1 MRGAYFAN
9 LNKEIK
15 MAKVSMQDVKELRDM
30 TGCGLS
36 DCKKALEEADGN
48 RDEAVKILRE
58 RGQAKAVKKA
68 GRIAAEGVVKTKVE
82 GNKGVIV
89 EINCETDFAAKSERF
104 LELVEVIADTLLN
117 NDVADVEALKAVTA
131 AGTSMTVGEYLTD
144 KIATISEN
152 LQIRRFVK
160 LEGTL
165 VAYMHD
171 GGRIGTIVKLDTD
184 KPDDAEVLACGK
196 NVALQVTAMNAQY
209 TDKDSVPAEVIA
221 NEKEVQQKLVEQ
233 EGKPANV
240 AEKIVEGRL
249 RKFYEEV
256 CLLDQKYFKDDSM
269 TIAKYIDSIAKA
281 QGASLK
287 VDSFIRYER
296 GEGIEKKEDNFA
308 DEVASMIK

>member
-1 MRGAYFAN
+1 MAN
-9 LNKEIK
+9 
-15 MAKVSMQDVKELRDM
+15 VTTQDIKELRDM

-36 DCKKALEEADGN
+36 DCKKALTEANGD

-104 LELVEVIADTLLN
+104 LELVEVIADTLLG
-117 NDVADVEALKAVTA
+117 NDVADVEALKSVTA
-131 AGTSMTVGEYLTD
+131 FGTSMTVGEYLTD
-144 KIATISEN
+144 KIASISEN

-165 VAYMHD
+165 IPYMHD
-171 GGRIGTIVKLDTD
+171 GGRLGTIVKLETD
-184 KPDDAEVLACGK
+184 KPDNAEVLACGK

-209 TDKDSVPAEVIA
+209 VDKNSVPAEVIA

-240 AEKIVEGRL
+240 AEKIVEGRM

-269 TIAKYIDSIAKA
+269 SIAKYIDSVAKA
-281 QGASLK
+281 QGASIK
-287 VDSFIRYER
+287 VDSFVRYER

>member
-1 MRGAYFAN
+1 MAN
-9 LNKEIK
+9 
-15 MAKVSMQDVKELRDM
+15 VSIQDVKELRDM

-36 DCKKALEEADGN
+36 DCKKALEEANGD
-48 RDEAVKILRE
+48 RDEAIKILRE
-58 RGQAKAVKKA
+58 KGQAKAVKKA
-68 GRIAAEGVVKTKVE
+68 GRIAAEGIVKTKVD

-89 EINCETDFAAKSERF
+89 EINCETDFAAKSDRF
-104 LELVEVIADTLLN
+104 LELVEVIADTILQ
-117 NDVADVEALKAVTA
+117 NDVADVEALKTVQA
-131 AGTSMTVGEYLTD
+131 AGTSMTVSEYLTD

-152 LQIRRFVK
+152 LNIRRFVK
-160 LEGTL
+160 MDGILE
-165 VAYMHD
+165 AYMHD
-171 GGRIGTIVKLDTD
+171 GGRIGTLVKIETD
-184 KPDDAEVLACGK
+184 KPDSAEVHTCAH
-196 NVALQVTAMNAQY
+196 NVALQIAAMNAQY
-209 TDKDSVPAEVIA
+209 IGKDNVPADVVA

-269 TIAKYIDSIAKA
+269 SIAKYIDSVAKA
-281 QGASLK
+281 EGASIK
-287 VDSFIRYER
+287 VVDFVRYER

>member
-1 MRGAYFAN
+1 MAN
-9 LNKEIK
+9 VNI
-15 MAKVSMQDVKELRDM
+15 QDVKELRDM

-58 RGQAKAVKKA
+58 KGLAKAAKKA
-68 GRIAAEGVVKTKVE
+68 GRIAAEGVVKAKVN
-82 GNKGVIV
+82 GTKGVIV
-89 EINCETDFAAKSERF
+89 EINIETDFAAKTDKF
-104 LELVEVIADTLLN
+104 LEVVETISDTILA
-117 NDVADVEALKAVTA
+117 NDVADVEALNDVTIS
-131 AGTSMTVGEYLTD
+131 GGSMTVKEYMTD
-144 KIATISEN
+144 KIATIGEN
-152 LQIRRFVK
+152 MNIRRFTK
-160 LEGTL
+160 MDGTL

-171 GGRIGTIVKLDTD
+171 GGRIGTLVKIATD
-184 KPDDAEVLACGK
+184 KADNAEILACAK
-196 NVALQVTAMNAQY
+196 NVALQITAMNAQY
-209 TDKDSVPAEVIA
+209 IDKDSVPAEVIA

-269 TIAKYIDSIAKA
+269 TIAKYIDSVAKE

-287 VDSFIRYER
+287 VESFVRYER
-296 GEGIEKKEDNFA
+296 GEGIEKKEENFA

>member
-1 MRGAYFAN
+1 MAN
-9 LNKEIK
+9 VNI
-15 MAKVSMQDVKELRDM
+15 QDVKELRDM

-58 RGQAKAVKKA
+58 KGLAKAAKKA
-68 GRIAAEGVVKTKVE
+68 GRIAAEGVVKAKVD
-82 GNKGVIV
+82 GTKGVIV
-89 EINCETDFAAKSERF
+89 EINIETDFAAKTDKF
-104 LELVEVIADTLLN
+104 LEVVETITDTILA
-117 NDVADVEALKAVTA
+117 NDVADVEALNNVTVS
-131 AGTSMTVGEYLTD
+131 GGSMTVKEYMTD
-144 KIATISEN
+144 KIATIGEN
-152 LQIRRFVK
+152 INIRRFTK
-160 LEGTL
+160 MDGTL

-171 GGRIGTIVKLDTD
+171 GGRIGTLVKIATD
-184 KPDDAEVLACGK
+184 KPDNAEVLACGK
-196 NVALQVTAMNAQY
+196 NVALQITAMNAQY
-209 TDKDSVPAEVIA
+209 TDKDSVPAEVLA

-269 TIAKYIDSIAKA
+269 TIAKYIDSVAKE

-287 VDSFIRYER
+287 VESFVRYER
-296 GEGIEKKEDNFA
+296 GEGIEKKEENFA

>member
-1 MRGAYFAN
+1 
-9 LNKEIK
+9 
-15 MAKVSMQDVKELRDM
+15 MASVNMQDVKELRDM

-104 LELVEVIADTLLN
+104 LELVEVIADTLLS
-117 NDVADVEALKAVTA
+117 NDVADVEALKSVTA
-131 AGTSMTVGEYLTD
+131 AGTSMTVAEYLTD

-160 LEGTL
+160 MEGTL
-165 VAYMHD
+165 IPYMHD
-171 GGRIGTIVKLDTD
+171 GGRLGALVKIATD
-184 KPDDAEVLACGK
+184 KPDNAEVLTCGK

-209 TDKDSVPAEVIA
+209 IDKDSIPADVIA

-240 AEKIVEGRL
+240 AEKIVEGRM

-256 CLLDQKYFKDDSM
+256 CLLDQKYFKDDSVN
-269 TIAKYIDSIAKA
+269 IAKYIDSVAKE
-281 QGASLK
+281 QGASIK
-287 VDSFIRYER
+287 VENFVRYER